1 MRSRSNA
8 ALESVGQ
15 APLASKGAPG
25 KTIRTLH
32 GADRPAP
39 IKRRDAEATRTRIL
53 QAAMQEFAAKGL
65 DARVEDIAEIAGA
78 NRRMAYYYFGSK
90 EGLYLA
96 ALEATYFELVKV
108 ENSIDVNALGPLEA
122 IATLVSAK
130 FEHYVKYPHYIE
142 FVKIENLYQA
152 RHLKTSRRI
161 AEMRTPLISIIKRV
175 LQQGQASGVLRK
187 GIDPLDLYISICAL
201 GFFVF
206 SNKYT
211 LGTIFN
217 ANLTS
222 PKALNRR
229 RSVIIEMLTA
239 YLRPTAKRKRD
250 SMNRPQNGASHRHAT
265 ARHSKRA

>member
-1 MRSRSNA
+1 MRSRLNA
-8 ALESVGQ
+8 TSESAGRT
-15 APLASKGAPG
+15 PLARNGAPS

-32 GADRPAP
+32 GTNRPAP
-39 IKRRDAEATRTRIL
+39 IKRRDADATRTRIL

-78 NRRMAYYYFGSK
+78 NRRMAYYYFGNK

-96 ALEATYFELVKV
+96 ALEATYFELVQI

-122 IATLVSAK
+122 IAALVSAK
-130 FEHYVKYPHYIE
+130 FEHYVKYPHYVE

-152 RHLKTSRRI
+152 RHLKTSQRI
-161 AEMRTPLISIIKRV
+161 AELRTPLISVIKRV
-175 LQQGQASGVLRK
+175 LKQGQTSGVLRK

-217 ANLTS
+217 ADLTS
-222 PKALNRR
+222 SKALNRR
-229 RSVIIEMLTA
+229 RSVIIEMLAA
-239 YLRPTAKRKRD
+239 YLRPAAKQF
-250 SMNRPQNGASHRHAT
+250 SGSEA
-265 ARHSKRA
+265 